1 MQLETVPGINWQGR
15 QITTVMILKDG
26 PLSNDSVVLVPT
38 FYLLHL
44 AKTAPINSLKAVAS
58 DLKRYFESLE
68 TGGRLWEDVS
78 DDQMSG
84 YIETTLL
91 NKHKLSK
98 RSITRHCI
106 HIRGMYTHLSTSGF
120 TDKFFDHSFRYLDEN
135 SFEEQGDTPPSENF
149 RLRRKYINDPLFE
162 ILLEHASETSGFL
175 RARNELILQLGH
187 KLGLRSFEVTHARN
201 LKLSDLKELLTL
213 TTKANRL
220 TCSMTIYGKR
230 KKCRNVDIPP
240 ELLEKISSFIV
251 DYGKE
256 IRGNN
261 LICSSEGNLL
271 SASFSCRMFKKIRDA
286 ALPKLKLKLTE
297 LHEQDNAPYTISWN
311 SIQRLTFHCLRHTY
325 ATNLVTYCYE
335 NGIDPYSYL
344 PGQLGHAK
352 YNTTKQYTNFQAAI
366 YNRDKLRSRYSVEV
380 NELG

>member
-1 MQLETVPGINWQGR
+1 MQLETVLGINWQGR

-106 HIRGMYTHLSTSGF
+106 HIKGMYTHLSTSGF

-135 SFEEQGDTPPSENF
+135 SFEEQGDTPPSEN
-149 RLRRKYINDPLFE
+149 
-162 ILLEHASETSGFL
+162 
-175 RARNELILQLGH
+175 
-187 KLGLRSFEVTHARN
+187 
-201 LKLSDLKELLTL
+201 
-213 TTKANRL
+213 
-220 TCSMTIYGKR
+220 
-230 KKCRNVDIPP
+230 
-240 ELLEKISSFIV
+240 
-251 DYGKE
+251 
-256 IRGNN
+256 
-261 LICSSEGNLL
+261 
-271 SASFSCRMFKKIRDA
+271 
-286 ALPKLKLKLTE
+286 
-297 LHEQDNAPYTISWN
+297 
-311 SIQRLTFHCLRHTY
+311 
-325 ATNLVTYCYE
+325 
-335 NGIDPYSYL
+335 
-344 PGQLGHAK
+344 
-352 YNTTKQYTNFQAAI
+352 
-366 YNRDKLRSRYSVEV
+366 
-380 NELG
+380 